1 MLLRVYRRIRRRM
14 PAAAFWLFVLAAVS
28 GALHLAMIASV
39 RFADAFN
46 GSAAAFFRAVFARLT
61 NWIPFSLAETLILA
75 LPAIAAAVIIL
86 CVRCARKSGRRT
98 LYAILGVLAVPAAV
112 YSMFVWLFAA
122 GYHASPLSEKLE
134 IETRELSADELA
146 QAASILAYNAGL
158 SLDGVT
164 FRYQDASV
172 MPYDLDTLS
181 GKLVEAYD
189 RLEEDCPF
197 LSRLSS
203 RVKPIALSEPMTYT
217 HISGMYTMFTGEAN
231 VNVNY
236 PDYVVAYTAAHE
248 LAHQRGIA
256 RENEANFV
264 AFLVCL
270 ASDDPYIRYSGFLNM
285 YEYVS
290 GALYSASPEYYGMV
304 HGSLDAR
311 IRYELRAYSLF
322 FDRYRDNTAAR
333 VSETVNDTYLKM
345 QGTEGTR
352 SYGMVVD
359 LAVAYL
365 LGTPRDA
372 AGGK

>member
-1 MLLRVYRRIRRRM
+1 
-14 PAAAFWLFVLAAVS
+14 
-28 GALHLAMIASV
+28 
-39 RFADAFN
+39 
-46 GSAAAFFRAVFARLT
+46 
-61 NWIPFSLAETLILA
+61 
-75 LPAIAAAVIIL
+75 
-86 CVRCARKSGRRT
+86 
-98 LYAILGVLAVPAAV
+98 
-112 YSMFVWLFAA
+112 
-122 GYHASPLSEKLE
+122 
-134 IETRELSADELA
+134 
-146 QAASILAYNAGL
+146 
-158 SLDGVT
+158 
-164 FRYQDASV
+164 
-172 MPYDLDTLS
+172 
-181 GKLVEAYD
+181 
-189 RLEEDCPF
+189 
-197 LSRLSS
+197 
-203 RVKPIALSEPMTYT
+203 MTYT

-285 YEYVS
+285 YEYMS
-290 GALYSASPEYYGMV
+290 DALYSASPEYYGMV
-304 HGSLDAR
+304 HASLDAR

-322 FDRYRDNTAAR
+322 FDRYRENTAAR

-365 LGTPRDA
+365 LGAPQDA